1 MKNKQSQAYKLIE
14 IRSDLQKLLVRL
26 DEAIAES
33 SRTPDSFGSHR
44 NDPDVIRSRTPRMQ
58 QTYIAGYDFRN
69 DSRGF
74 ADKVNKLS
82 DQVSWLDENSEKL
95 SDDDLRNAL
104 QLRTA
109 EARLLQ
115 TQCTDRDPEW
125 NTIVSTIRTL
135 TRITTDERPGF
146 VYGLAANHTTD
157 WGKKIEEVLAR
168 YTPTNAP

>member
-1 MKNKQSQAYKLIE
+1 MKKQNPVYKLIE

-33 SRTPDSFGSHR
+33 SRPETNR

>member
-1 MKNKQSQAYKLIE
+1 MKNKPNTTYKLIE

-33 SRTPDSFGSHR
+33 SRSEPHR
-44 NDPDVIRSRTPRMQ
+44 NDPDLVRSRTPRMQ
-58 QTYIAGYDFRN
+58 QTYIAGYDFRE
-69 DSRGF
+69 DRRGF
-74 ADKVNKLS
+74 AAKIDKLMDRVNW
-82 DQVSWLDENSEKL
+82 VDENSETL
-95 SDDDLRNAL
+95 TDDQLRNEL

-115 TQCTDRDPEW
+115 TQCTDRDGEW
-125 NTIVSTIRTL
+125 NALVTAIRTL

-146 VYGLAANHTTD
+146 IYGLAANHTTD

-168 YTPTNAP
+168 YSPANAP

>member
-14 IRSDLQKLLVRL
+14 IRSDLQKILVRL

-33 SRTPDSFGSHR
+33 SRSEPHR

-58 QTYIAGYDFRN
+58 QTYIAGYDFR
-69 DSRGF
+69 DDRRGF
-74 ADKVNKLS
+74 TSKVDKLMERV
-82 DQVSWLDENSEKL
+82 DWVDENSE
-95 SDDDLRNAL
+95 SFADEQLRNEL

-125 NTIVSTIRTL
+125 NTLVSAIRTL

-146 VYGLAANHTTD
+146 IYGLAANHTTD
-157 WGKKIEEVLAR
+157 WGKKIEEVLVR
-168 YTPTNAP
+168 YAPISAP